1 LSDDVP
7 LGALF
12 SLLFVLLLCSAFF
25 SGTET
30 ALMSLNKYRL
40 RHRARSGHRGSRLA
54 EKLLERPDRL
64 IGLILFGN
72 NLVNFSAAAL
82 VSVVS
87 LRLGGTPAVAA
98 GTFIFTVIVLIFAEV
113 MPKTWAALHPEALA
127 LPASYIY
134 YPLMKIAYPLVWL
147 INLVAN
153 GLLRIFGVKAENA
166 ADQQLNIDELRTLV
180 DESRS
185 ILPRKR
191 QKMLM
196 SILELEDISVDDI
209 MVPHNEIVGIDLD
222 DEWSDILKAIAGSE
236 FTRLPVYRDG
246 LDNVIGVLHLK
257 RLVQSGSLDKLTP
270 DDIEKLIDLPYFV
283 PEGTPLNSQ
292 LVQFQRSRQ
301 RTALVVDEYG
311 DIQGLV
317 TLEDLLEE
325 IVGEF
330 TSEPVTA
337 HNDIKAD
344 KDGKGYL
351 VDASANVRDLN
362 RIMNW
367 QLPTDGPKTLNG
379 LILEQ
384 LEDIPETGTGLLLN
398 EYPLEILETSESVI
412 KTVRVNPRKPSNAS

>member
-7 LGALF
+7 IGALIG
-12 SLLFVLLLCSAFF
+12 LLFILLLLSAFF

-30 ALMSLNKYRL
+30 ALMSLNRYRL
-40 RHRARSGHRGSRLA
+40 RHKVRNGHRGARLA
-54 EKLLERPDRL
+54 EKLLARPDRL

-87 LRLGGTPAVAA
+87 LRLGGTPAVAI

-113 MPKTWAALHPEALA
+113 MPKTWAALYPETLA
-127 LPASYIY
+127 FPASYLY
-134 YPLMKIAYPLVWL
+134 YPLMKVAYPIVWL

-153 GLLRIFGVKAENA
+153 SLLSIFGVTSKGG
-166 ADQQLNIDELRTLV
+166 ADQKLSIEELRTLV
-180 DESRS
+180 EESRS
-185 ILPRKR
+185 ILPQKR

-196 SILELEDISVDDI
+196 GILELEKYTVDDI
-209 MVPHNEIVGIDLD
+209 MVPQKDIIAVDL
-222 DEWSDILKAIAGSE
+222 SDAWENVLKQIRGSQ
-236 FTRLPVYRDG
+236 FTRLPVFRDS
-246 LDNVIGVLHLK
+246 LDNNVLGILHMK
-257 RLVQSGSLDKLTP
+257 RLVQSGSIDKLHP
-270 DDIEKLIDLPYFV
+270 EDIEGLLDQPYFV

-292 LVQFQRSRQ
+292 LVQFQRTHQ

-330 TSEPVTA
+330 TSEPVTTESEVTPDA
-337 HNDIKAD
+337 T
-344 KDGKGYL
+344 GKGYV
-351 VDASANVRDLN
+351 VDASANIREIN
-362 RIMNW
+362 RMMNW
-367 QLPTDGPKTLNG
+367 KLPTDGPKTING

-384 LEDIPETGTGLLLN
+384 LEKIPETGTGLMLDA
-398 EYPLEILETSESVI
+398 YPIEILETSESAI
-412 KTVRVNPRKPSNAS
+412 KTVRVIPET